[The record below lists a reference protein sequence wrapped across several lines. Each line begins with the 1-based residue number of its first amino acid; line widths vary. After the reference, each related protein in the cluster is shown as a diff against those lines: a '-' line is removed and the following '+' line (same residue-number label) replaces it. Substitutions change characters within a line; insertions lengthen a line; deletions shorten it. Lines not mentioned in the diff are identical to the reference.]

1 MRPSPHLARYALRRP
16 PPHTR
21 AVHIPPSV
29 KSILKPIIKPIIK
42 TLRPGEE
49 KEEARDTT
57 GETHEYTLSSD
68 DQRTAKDKGS
78 FDPKVTRPELER
90 EEAARE
96 HEVR

>member
-1 MRPSPHLARYALRRP
+1 MRPCLHLTRYARPP

-29 KSILKPIIKPIIK
+29 RSILKPIIKPV
-42 TLRPGEE
+42 RPEEE
-49 KEEARDTT
+49 KEETRDTT

-68 DQRTAKDKGS
+68 DQRTAKDKES

-90 EEAARE
+90 DAAAKE